1 VSAEYQKLVFCQVFF
16 LDFFKIFISKKIDK
30 ISDIDNVST
39 PTSDNMTILFSDN
52 VGTFSLDNASTLAS
66 DNAKNNL
73 FMSSSSHR

>member
-1 VSAEYQKLVFCQVFF
+1 MPDTKLIVNNKNDV
-16 LDFFKIFISKKIDK
+16 KKFHPN
-30 ISDIDNVST
+30 IDNA
-39 PTSDNMTILFSDN
+39 PNLASDNMTILFSDN